1 MSQTEFIFDATA
13 ENFQQLVLENSA
25 RGPVLVN
32 FWSPGVGPCL
42 RVWETLQALVGSYQ
56 GRFLLVNVNTE
67 KQKQLTSGL
76 GVNSLPTVHVYRDGE
91 VVHRIHGA
99 ESEKSFIDTIDKH
112 LVRPSDKVL
121 NHAMSCFQSG
131 DQDKA
136 LDILFQLSQAEPDNL
151 RVPVTLLKLLIAMQ
165 RYQDGLDYIAGL
177 EPDMQKQAE
186 IGALQTHM
194 EILLASGEDESV
206 LLERLQKKDEPETR
220 FKLAANYVVA
230 NQYEQALEQLLAIV
244 EKNREFRDD
253 AGRRSMLALFDL
265 LGREHPLTEKYWTRL
280 SSYLH

>member
-1 MSQTEFIFDATA
+1 MSLTEFIFDATA

-25 RGPVLVN
+25 KGPVLVN

-56 GRFLLVNVNTE
+56 GQFLLVNVNTD

-91 VVHRIHGA
+91 VVHQIHGA
-99 ESEKSFIDTIDKH
+99 ESEKSFINTIDKY

-121 NHAMSCFQSG
+121 NHAITCFQSG
-131 DQDKA
+131 DKDKA
-136 LDILFQLSQAEPDNL
+136 IDILYQLSQAEPDNL
-151 RVPVTLLKLLIAMQ
+151 RVPVALLKLLIAME
-165 RYQDGLDYIAGL
+165 RYQDGLDYITSLDHA
-177 EPDMQKQAE
+177 MQKQAE
-186 IGALQTHM
+186 IGAMQTHM

-206 LLERLQKKDEPETR
+206 LFEQLQQQDQPETR
-220 FKLAANYVVA
+220 FRLAANYVVA
-230 NQYEQALEQLLAIV
+230 NQYEQALEQLVLIV
-244 EKNREFRDD
+244 EKDREYRDD
-253 AGRRSMLALFDL
+253 IGRRSMLALFDL
-265 LGREHPLTEKYWTRL
+265 LGREHPLTEKYWTQL

>member
-1 MSQTEFIFDATA
+1 MSQAEFIFDATA

-56 GRFLLVNVNTE
+56 GQFLLVNVNTD
-67 KQKQLTSGL
+67 KQKQLTRGL
-76 GVNSLPTVHVYRDGE
+76 GVNSLPTVHIYRDGE
-91 VVHRIHGA
+91 VVHKIHGA
-99 ESEKSFIDTIDKH
+99 ESEKSFIETIDKY
-112 LVRPSDKVL
+112 LLQPSDKL
-121 NHAMSCFQSG
+121 INHALACFQSG
-131 DQDKA
+131 DQEKA
-136 LDILFQLSQAEPDNL
+136 LDILIQLSQAEPENL
-151 RVPVTLLKLLIAMQ
+151 RVPITLLKLFIAMQ
-165 RYQDGLDYIAGL
+165 RYQDGLDYIASL

-194 EILLASGEDESV
+194 EILQASGDEESV
-206 LLERLQKKDEPETR
+206 LLEQLQQQDEPETR
-220 FKLAANYVVA
+220 FRLAASYVVA
-230 NQYEQALEQLLAIV
+230 DDYEQALEQLLKIV
-244 EKNREFRDD
+244 EKDREFRDD
-253 AGRRSMLALFDL
+253 IGRRSMLALFDL